1 MRGSLVPLVTPFRD
15 GGIDDHALGDLVDW
29 HVESGSHGVVMCG
42 STGEGASLSTE
53 EREHVFEV
61 AVRAARR
68 RIPVV
73 AGTGSV
79 NLETTLRLTRF
90 AQAVGA
96 DAAMVVVPYYARP
109 TQDGLYRFFRT
120 VADAVDIPIIIY
132 NIPSRAAVSID
143 VDTTARLAR
152 ECANIIGQKESS
164 KDIEHHCRLIHRCGA
179 RLHVYCGVE
188 NVNVP
193 MLAIGAAGQ
202 VSSAANVL
210 PAEFA
215 RLYDAAAQ
223 GRWDE
228 ARRLHDL
235 LLPMNDAIY
244 LETNPAPLKSILSWM
259 GRCTA
264 EVRLPLAPVQPETE
278 SALRVVAS
286 RYGLVGPAVAAV
298 GAATGGSPRP

>member
-1 MRGSLVPLVTPFRD
+1 MRGSLVPLITPFRD
-15 GGIDDHALGDLVDW
+15 GQIDDRALTDLVEWNID
-29 HVESGSHGVVMCG
+29 SGSDGIVMCG

-73 AGTGSV
+73 AGTGLV
-79 NLETTLRLTRF
+79 NLETTLRMTRF
-90 AQAVGA
+90 AEALGA

-109 TQDGLYRFFRT
+109 TQEGLYEFFRT
-120 VADAVDIPIIIY
+120 IADAVDIPIIIY
-132 NIPSRAAVSID
+132 NIPVRSAVNME
-143 VDTTARLAR
+143 VETTARLAR
-152 ECANIIGQKESS
+152 DCRNIIGQKESN
-164 KDIEHHCRLIHRCGA
+164 KDIEHHCRLIHRCGS

-215 RLYDAAAQ
+215 RLYDAAVA

-228 ARRLHDL
+228 ARRLHDE

-244 LETNPAPLKSILSWM
+244 LETDPAPLKRILAWM
-259 GRCTA
+259 GRCDPA
-264 EVRLPLAPVQPETE
+264 VRLPLAQLRPETE
-278 SALRVVAS
+278 RALREVAG
-286 RYGLVGPAVAAV
+286 RYTLLPAPARAS
-298 GAATGGSPRP
+298 GS

>member
-1 MRGSLVPLVTPFRD
+1 MQVRGSLVPLITPFRD
-15 GGIDDHALGDLVDW
+15 GRIDDRALTDLIEWQID
-29 HVESGSHGVVMCG
+29 SGSDGVVMCG

-61 AVRAARR
+61 AVRSARR

-73 AGTGSV
+73 AGSGSV

-90 AQAVGA
+90 AKAVGA
-96 DAAMVVVPYYARP
+96 SAAMVVVPYYARP
-109 TQDGLYRFFRT
+109 TQDGLYEFFRT

-132 NIPSRAAVSID
+132 NIPVRSAVNME
-143 VDTTARLAR
+143 VETTARLAR
-152 ECANIIGQKESS
+152 DCRNIIGQKESN

-188 NVNVP
+188 NVNFP

-215 RLYDAAAQ
+215 RLYDAAVE

-228 ARRLHDL
+228 ARRLHDE

-244 LETNPAPLKSILSWM
+244 LETNPAPLKRILAWM
-259 GRCTA
+259 GRCEPA
-264 EVRLPLAPVQPETE
+264 VRLPLASLRAETE
-278 SALRVVAS
+278 HSLRDIAS
-286 RYGLVGPAVAAV
+286 RYKLLPSPAP
-298 GAATGGSPRP
+298 TPRS